1 MKIFTSVLCVALLGS
16 TAFAASEEPVKLATP
31 TGTLYGTLNA
41 PAAPARVP
49 VVLLI
54 AGSGPTDRDGNS
66 AGIAG
71 KNNNLQ
77 MLAAALAEAGY
88 ASVRYDKRGVGASV
102 GAATR
107 EADLRFDDYVKD
119 AAAWVSSL
127 SANNRF
133 SGVAIVGHSEGSL
146 IGMLAAQKNPKV
158 PFVSIAGA
166 AAPAGTLLRQQ
177 LKTRL
182 PPDLETQSDAIIAGL
197 EARKLSAQVPTPLLS
212 IYRVSVQPYLISWFK
227 YVPTKELDKLTAPCL
242 ILQGDTDIQV
252 AVTEGMDLYA
262 AHQSCELKIVNGMN
276 HVMKMVPAIVERQVA
291 SYGDPTLPLA
301 PVLVSTLTQFLGKA
315 FTAAP

>member
-1 MKIFTSVLCVALLGS
+1 MKILIPALCMALLS
-16 TAFAASEEPVKLATP
+16 CAAVAASEEPIKLVTP

-41 PAAPARVP
+41 PVAPARVP
-49 VVLLI
+49 VILLI

-66 AGIAG
+66 AGIPG

-77 MLAAALAEAGY
+77 MLAAALSEAGY

-102 GAATR
+102 GAATK

-127 SANNRF
+127 AANTRF

-146 IGMLAAQKNPKV
+146 IGMLAAQQTPKV

-166 AAPAGTLLRQQ
+166 AMPAGKLLRQQ
-177 LKTRL
+177 LKGRL
-182 PPDLETQSDAIIAGL
+182 PPDLETQSDVIIAGL
-197 EARKLSAQVPTPLLS
+197 EARKLSAKVPPQLLS

-227 YVPTKELDKLTAPCL
+227 FEPARELAKITAPCL

-252 AVTEGMDLYA
+252 EMTQGMDLYA
-262 AHQSCELKIVNGMN
+262 AHKSCELKIVNGMN

-315 FTAAP
+315 FAAP